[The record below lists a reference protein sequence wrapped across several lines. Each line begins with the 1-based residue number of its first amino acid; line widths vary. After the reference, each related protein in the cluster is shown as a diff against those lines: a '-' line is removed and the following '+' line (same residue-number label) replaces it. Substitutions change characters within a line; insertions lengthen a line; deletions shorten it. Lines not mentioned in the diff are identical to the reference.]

1 MNQYN
6 ADALHHSVNDIY
18 EQLDEG
24 RMTEAMANEILLSC
38 CKAFIQTIERNTTK
52 EGV

>member
-6 ADALHHSVNDIY
+6 VDGLHQSVNDIY

-24 RMTEAMANEILLSC
+24 KITEAMANEILLAC
-38 CKAFIQTIERNTTK
+38 CKVFVETIQRNKTK
-52 EGV
+52 